1 MGKNGGGEGERTH
14 NNIQMVLIIEKLKKR
29 KRIPELALIL
39 LMVLKQVTFS
49 GLKVSFS
56 ITTIWE
62 RNLIMST
69 VNRESFSNLNCYSI
83 LPLFLENNI

>member
-1 MGKNGGGEGERTH
+1 MGKNGGGEGEKTH
-14 NNIQMVLIIEKLKKR
+14 NNIQMFLIVEKLKKR

-62 RNLIMST
+62 RNLI
-69 VNRESFSNLNCYSI
+69 I
-83 LPLFLENNI
+83 

>member
-62 RNLIMST
+62 RNLI
-69 VNRESFSNLNCYSI
+69 I
-83 LPLFLENNI
+83 